1 MSRNGFAGNG
11 VVGNG
16 ASIVSAKN
24 DEQEGWEIQESDEL
38 SAERE
43 KKRYVRTIN
52 KKYIGLKRKI
62 LI

>member
-1 MSRNGFAGNG
+1 MSRNRFAGNG

-24 DEQEGWEIQESDEL
+24 EQEGWEIQSDEL